1 MTCITKLEENLKQQP
16 EYQAIYLQQLNNCQK
31 SLAQNDAKSSLLL
44 LLEAVEAA
52 KQVINILAQRYKKQ
66 N

>member
-44 LLEAVEAA
+44 LESVEAA

>member
-31 SLAQNDAKSSLLL
+31 SLVQNDAKSSLL

-52 KQVINILAQRYKKQ
+52 KQVISILAQRYKKQ

>member
-16 EYQAIYLQQLNNCQK
+16 KYQAIYLQQLNNCQK
-31 SLAQNDAKSSLLL
+31 SLAQNDAKSTMV

>member
-16 EYQAIYLQQLNNCQK
+16 EYQAIYLQQLNNSQK

-44 LLEAVEAA
+44 LESVEAA

>member
-16 EYQAIYLQQLNNCQK
+16 EYQAIYLQQLNDCQK
-31 SLAQNDAKSSLLL
+31 SLEQNDAKSSLL

-52 KQVINILAQRYKKQ
+52 KQIINILAQRYKKQ

>member
-31 SLAQNDAKSSLLL
+31 SLAKNDAKYVMV

>member
-1 MTCITKLEENLKQQP
+1 MTCITTLEENLKQQS
-16 EYQAIYLQQLNNCQK
+16 EYQAIYLQQLNDCQK
-31 SLAQNDAKSSLLL
+31 SLTQNYAKSSLV

>member
-1 MTCITKLEENLKQQP
+1 MTCITKLEENLKQQS
-16 EYQAIYLQQLNNCQK
+16 EYQAIYLQQLNDCQE
-31 SLAQNDAKSSLLL
+31 SLTQNDAKSSLS

>member
-1 MTCITKLEENLKQQP
+1 MTCITKLEENLKQQS
-16 EYQAIYLQQLNNCQK
+16 EYQAIYLHQLNDCQK
-31 SLAQNDAKSSLLL
+31 SLTQNDAQSSLA

-52 KQVINILAQRYKKQ
+52 KKVINILAQRYKKQ

>member
-1 MTCITKLEENLKQQP
+1 MTCITKLEEKLKQQP
-16 EYQAIYLQQLNNCQK
+16 ESQAIYIQQLNNCQK
-31 SLAQNDAKSSLLL
+31 SLVQNDAKSSLL

-52 KQVINILAQRYKKQ
+52 KQAINILVQRYKKQ

>member
-1 MTCITKLEENLKQQP
+1 MTCITKLEENLKQQS
-16 EYQAIYLQQLNNCQK
+16 EYQAIYLQQLNDCQK
-31 SLAQNDAKSSLLL
+31 SLTQNDAKSSLA

>member
-31 SLAQNDAKSSLLL
+31 SLVQNDAKSAMV